1 VSIQAGRE
9 QSIARQAKKRALI
22 VGSGVAGVTAAHAL
36 LQIDWDVTVYEKATD
51 VRALYVG
58 SGIHLWNNT
67 MRAMKMLGLE
77 DRVATVS
84 GPGAVVEHM
93 KFFTPKGRLLA
104 DVKAGQFGR
113 KIGGDCIGV
122 NRAELLPSLA
132 EALPEGVIQTSNE
145 FASYEQDDEGV
156 TLRLADGREQR
167 GDILVGADG
176 LHSSVR
182 RAILGGLESP
192 RYAGYTIWQ
201 GIITKAST
209 ELAPLGDFPLVYGAG
224 LRFCY
229 YRVDDDR
236 LYWFAVSNADEGGT
250 DGPGVKEKLKETFRG
265 WMHPVEAIIDATAED
280 VIHRRDLY
288 DRDPIKTWG
297 DGRVTLIGD
306 AAHPMTFDIGQ
317 GAGQGIEDAVVLKR
331 CLSQTDDVVAAFRSY
346 EQQRQPRT
354 AHMQKLSR
362 NVGKWGR
369 WKHPMAV
376 AVRNVGTRL
385 TLGNPIAVKQ
395 FEKDLAYDF

>member
-1 VSIQAGRE
+1 MAG
-9 QSIARQAKKRALI
+9 QDGKKRALI

-36 LQIDWDVTVYEKATD
+36 LQIGWDATIWEKAAD
-51 VRALYVG
+51 VRTLYVG

-67 MRAMKMLGLE
+67 MRAVKMLGLE
-77 DRVATVS
+77 EHVAAVS
-84 GPGAVVEHM
+84 GRGAVVENM
-93 KFFTPKGRLLA
+93 KFYTPKGKQLA
-104 DVKAGQFGR
+104 NVKCGEFGR

-122 NRAELLPSLA
+122 NRAELLPALA
-132 EALPEGVIQTSNE
+132 EALPDGVIRTSREAVSYAQDGDGATLE
-145 FASYEQDDEGV
+145 FA
-156 TLRLADGREQR
+156 DGSSER
-167 GDILVGADG
+167 GDIVVGADG
-176 LHSSVR
+176 LRSTVR
-182 RAILGGLESP
+182 RQILGGLEEP

-201 GIITKAST
+201 GIVTKAST
-209 ELAPLGDFPLVYGAG
+209 ELAPIGDFPLVYGPG

-236 LYWFAVSNADEGGT
+236 LYWFAVANADEGGQ
-250 DGPGVKEKLKETFRG
+250 DGPGVKQKLHDMFGG
-265 WMHPVEAIIDATAED
+265 WMHPVAAIIEATDES

-288 DRDPIKTWG
+288 DRDPITTWG

-331 CLSQTDDVVAAFRSY
+331 CLSETDDVVAALRSY
-346 EQQRQPRT
+346 EKQRQPRT

-369 WKHPMAV
+369 WKHPV
-376 AVRNVGTRL
+376 AVSVRNLGTRL

>member
-1 VSIQAGRE
+1 MGE
-9 QSIARQAKKRALI
+9 QAKKRALV

-36 LQIDWDVTVYEKATD
+36 LQIDWDVTVFEKAPD
-51 VRALYVG
+51 VRKLYVG

-67 MRAMKMLGLE
+67 MRAVKMLE
-77 DRVATVS
+77 MDDRVAAVS
-84 GPGAVVEHM
+84 GRGAVVENM

-104 DVKAGQFGR
+104 NVKTGELGR
-113 KIGGDCIGV
+113 KIGGDCVGV
-122 NRAELLPSLA
+122 NRAELLPALA
-132 EALPEGVIQTSNE
+132 EALPPGTIEPNSE
-145 FASYEQDDEGV
+145 LASYEHDGSSV
-156 TLRLADGREQR
+156 TIRLADGREER
-167 GDILVGADG
+167 GDVLVGADG
-176 LHSSVR
+176 LHSTVR
-182 RAILGGLESP
+182 RLMLGGLEPP
-192 RYAGYTIWQ
+192 RYSGYTIWQ
-201 GIITKAST
+201 GMITKAST
-209 ELAPLGDFPLVYGAG
+209 ELAPLGDFPLVYGPG

-236 LYWFAVSNADEGGT
+236 LYWFAVANAEEGGT
-250 DGPGVKEKLKETFRG
+250 DGPGVRAKLEEMFKG
-265 WMHPVEAIIDATAED
+265 WMYPVGAIIETTDEE

-288 DRDPIKTWG
+288 DRDPITTWG

-331 CLSQTDDVVAAFRSY
+331 CLAQTDDVAAALRSY
-346 EQQRQPRT
+346 EKQRQPRT

-369 WKHPMAV
+369 WKHPAAV
-376 AVRNVGTRL
+376 AVRNLGTRL

-395 FEKDLAYDF
+395 FEKDLSYDF

>member
-1 VSIQAGRE
+1 MAE
-9 QSIARQAKKRALI
+9 ADAKKRAVI

-36 LQIDWDVTVYEKATD
+36 LQIDWDVTVLEKAPD
-51 VRALYVG
+51 VHNLYVG

-67 MRAMKMLGLE
+67 MRAVNMLGLTE
-77 DRVATVS
+77 RVTAVS
-84 GPGAVVEHM
+84 GKGAVVEHM
-93 KFFTPKGRLLA
+93 KFFTPKGKLLA
-104 DVKAGQFGR
+104 DVKCGALGR
-113 KIGGDCIGV
+113 KIGGDCVGV

-132 EALPEGVIQTSNE
+132 EALPAGVIRTGRE
-145 FASYEQDDEGV
+145 FSSFEQDADGV
-156 TLRLADGREQR
+156 TAKLVDGSEERADV
-167 GDILVGADG
+167 LVGGDG
-176 LHSSVR
+176 LHSTVR
-182 RAILGGLESP
+182 RLILGELGPP

-201 GIITKAST
+201 GIVTKAST
-209 ELAPLGDFPLVYGAG
+209 ELAPIGDFPLVYGPG

-236 LYWFAVSNADEGGT
+236 LYWFAVANAEEGGH
-250 DGPGVKEKLKETFRG
+250 DEPGIKNRLHDMFHD
-265 WMHPVEAIIDATAED
+265 WMDPVNAIIDATEEPA
-280 VIHRRDLY
+280 IHRRDLY
-288 DRDPIKTWG
+288 DRDPITTWG
-297 DGRVTLIGD
+297 QGRVTLIGD

-331 CLSQTDDVVAAFRSY
+331 CLSETDDVAAALRSY
-346 EQQRQPRT
+346 EKQRQPRT

-369 WKHPMAV
+369 WKNPV
-376 AVRNVGTRL
+376 AVTARNVGTRL

>member
-1 VSIQAGRE
+1 MAQE
-9 QSIARQAKKRALI
+9 AKKRALI

-36 LQIDWDVTVYEKATD
+36 LQIDWDVTVYEKAPD
-51 VRALYVG
+51 VRKLYVG

-67 MRAMKMLGLE
+67 MRAVKMLGMS
-77 DRVATVS
+77 DRIAAVS
-84 GPGAVVEHM
+84 GRGAVVEHM

-104 DVKAGQFGR
+104 DVKTGELGR
-113 KIGGDCIGV
+113 RIGGDCIGV
-122 NRAELLPSLA
+122 NRAELLPALA
-132 EALPEGVIQTSNE
+132 EALPQGTIQPSSE
-145 FASYEQDDEGV
+145 FASYEQDDGGV
-156 TLRLADGREQR
+156 TVRLADGREER
-167 GDILVGADG
+167 CDVLLGADG
-176 LHSSVR
+176 INSSVR
-182 RAILGGLESP
+182 RQILGGLEPP
-192 RYAGYTIWQ
+192 RYSGYTIWQ

-209 ELAPLGDFPLVYGAG
+209 ELAPLGDFPLVYGPG

-236 LYWFAVSNADEGGT
+236 LYWFAVANAEEGGT
-250 DGPGVKEKLKETFRG
+250 DGPGLKEKLKEMFKG
-265 WMHPVEAIIDATAED
+265 WMPPVESIIEATDEE

-288 DRDPIKTWG
+288 DRDPITTWG
-297 DGRVTLIGD
+297 EGRVTLIGD

-331 CLSQTDDVVAAFRSY
+331 CLSETDDLVAALRSY
-346 EQQRQPRT
+346 EKLRQPRT

-369 WKHPMAV
+369 WKHPVAV